1 MSNFFLGQIGVFG
14 FNFAPRGWAQCT
26 GTILPIT
33 QNTALF
39 ALIGTFYGG
48 NGTSTF
54 ALPDLRS
61 RTSIG
66 YDGQFPLGEAA
77 GAESITLISTQL
89 PQHTHLMG
97 ALSTNGDAVK
107 IDNNIFALPVRPTNP
122 PQTEKAY
129 GPATNPVTLNAQ
141 SVSIVGGNQSHN
153 NIQPLLAVN
162 FCIATSGIFPS
173 RN

>member
-1 MSNFFLGQIGVFG
+1 MSNFYLGQIDIFG

-61 RTSIG
+61 RTPIG
-66 YDGQFPLGEAA
+66 YDNNFPIGEMA
-77 GAESITLISTQL
+77 GVENVTLTNAEM
-89 PQHTHLMG
+89 PQHTHLVG
-97 ALSTNGDAVK
+97 ANSGNGDGVQ
-107 IDNNIFALPVRPTNP
+107 IDGNIFAQAQRQGTAD
-122 PQTEKAY
+122 KAY
-129 GPATNPVTLNAQ
+129 GPAANAVTLNAG
-141 SVSIVGGNQSHN
+141 SVSLVGGNQSHS

-162 FCIATSGIFPS
+162 FCIATSGIFPP